1 MYIIHKTLPVLK
13 MRVLKRNN
21 TLEDV
26 SFDKVIAR
34 IQTLCDIEPKCV
46 NIDPSLIAQKVCA
59 RIYDGVK
66 TTELDEL
73 AAQITIAL
81 CTTHLEYG
89 TLAGRII
96 ISNNHKNTTNSFSE
110 TVTALYNEQD
120 AVSGKLKGL
129 ISKSMY
135 EVIQQNKERLNAVI
149 DHQRDY
155 DFDFFAFKT
164 LEKAYLM
171 KVNGK
176 IVERI
181 QYMFM
186 RVALGIHGEDIED
199 AINTYELMSSKAFI
213 HATPTLFHSGCE
225 CPQLLSCFLLGT
237 DDSVDGIYKTIA
249 DCAMISKWA
258 GGIGVHVSN
267 IRSNNTV
274 IRGTHGKTSGI
285 VPMLRVY
292 NETAR
297 YINQS
302 GKRNGSFAVYLSPWH
317 DDIFEFM
324 DLRKNH
330 GDENAR
336 ARDLFYAMWI
346 SDLFMR
352 KVKLDEDWYTFNPDD
367 CRDLDNTFGAEFEEA
382 FNRYVEEGKYVRKM
396 KARSIWMEILKSQME
411 TGTPYML
418 YKDACNEKSNQQNL
432 GVIKSSNLCV
442 SPDTMVLTKKGHHPI
457 QNLENEKV
465 EVWNG
470 KEFSDVV
477 VKKTGNDQELITIS
491 FSNGQNLTCT
501 KYHKFYIQ
509 QKYFSSTSS
518 VNDVLDNPG
527 VHIVEAR
534 NLKSGMKIVKCDFPV
549 IDNDKVLKNAYTN
562 GFFTGDGTYQNK
574 SKNNPEERPCG
585 FKSVKGTSFCKRHAG
600 ARECTNGPHDIC
612 QGISY
617 QPQPAVSLYDEKI
630 DLLKNLAYRSH
641 GVEKNKKLNVMLS
654 RDLEEKFHVPTNYSL
669 QSKLDWFAGLCDAD
683 GCVVR
688 NQKNQ
693 SLQVSS
699 IHKEF
704 LIKVMLM
711 LQTCGVSSK
720 VTLGR
725 NKENR
730 RLPNGRGGYAIYNTK
745 SVWRLL
751 VASTA
756 LQKLTSL
763 GFSPH
768 RLEIESHTPKRSS
781 EHFVTITDIEDKG
794 EINDTFCF
802 TEKKRHA
809 GLFNGIFTSQC
820 AEIIEYSD
828 KEEYA
833 CCTLASVGLPS
844 FVKPRTF
851 AHKITMFS
859 KPNCSYCD
867 VARLFMTDSHVNFEK
882 KVLDEDY
889 TIEKL
894 RNAINSKRSV
904 FIEKVS
910 FPQFFVGETHLG
922 GFNELVQL
930 IRPVFDFD
938 ALRKTVHTV
947 TKNLNKVID
956 MNYYPVAETEVSNKR
971 HRPIGIG
978 VQGLADVYSKMRMPF
993 DSDEAHRL
1001 NKEIF
1006 ATIYYA
1012 AVETSC
1018 NLAKEQGKYS
1028 TYENSP
1034 MSQGKFQFDLWSKE
1048 PLGEVGHTPNYKG
1061 DVSTRLTLDWDTLRS
1076 SVKEHGQRNSL
1087 LIALMPTASTS
1098 QILGNNECIEPYT
1111 STIYV
1116 RRTMAGDFVVVN
1128 KHLIADLCAL
1138 GLWDEEMKN
1147 RIVMEN
1153 GSIQNIDTIP
1163 IFLRKL
1169 YKVVWDLSQKTL
1181 IDQAADRGIYV
1192 CQSQS
1197 LNLFVEK
1204 PTAQNMSSMHFYAW
1218 SKGLKTG
1225 MYYLRTRAAA
1235 KAQQFTVDPRL
1246 YQKYAKKEE
1255 VCESCSG

>member
-1 MYIIHKTLPVLK
+1 

-21 TLEDV
+21 TLEEV
-26 SFDKVIAR
+26 SFDKVITR
-34 IQTLCDIEPKCV
+34 IQKLCNIEPKCV
-46 NIDPSLIAQKVCA
+46 NIDAILIAQKVCA

-96 ISNNHKNTTNSFSE
+96 ISNNHKNTTSSFSE
-110 TVTALYNEQD
+110 AASTLYNEQD

-129 ISKSMY
+129 ISKSMFD
-135 EVIQQNKERLNAVI
+135 VIQQNKERLNAVI

-171 KVNGK
+171 KANGK

-181 QYMFM
+181 QYMLM

-225 CPQLLSCFLLGT
+225 YPQLLSCFLLGT

-302 GKRNGSFAVYLSPWH
+302 GRRNGSFAVYLSPWH

-346 SDLFMR
+346 SDLFMI

-367 CRDLDNTFGAEFEEA
+367 CRDLDNTFGAEFEAA
-382 FNRYVEEGKYVRKM
+382 FNRYVKEGKYVRKM

-418 YKDACNEKSNQQNL
+418 YKDACNEKSNQKNL
-432 GVIKSSNLCV
+432 GVIKSSNL
-442 SPDTMVLTKKGHHPI
+442 
-457 QNLENEKV
+457 
-465 EVWNG
+465 
-470 KEFSDVV
+470 
-477 VKKTGNDQELITIS
+477 
-491 FSNGQNLTCT
+491 
-501 KYHKFYIQ
+501 
-509 QKYFSSTSS
+509 
-518 VNDVLDNPG
+518 
-527 VHIVEAR
+527 
-534 NLKSGMKIVKCDFPV
+534 
-549 IDNDKVLKNAYTN
+549 
-562 GFFTGDGTYQNK
+562 
-574 SKNNPEERPCG
+574 
-585 FKSVKGTSFCKRHAG
+585 
-600 ARECTNGPHDIC
+600 
-612 QGISY
+612 
-617 QPQPAVSLYDEKI
+617 
-630 DLLKNLAYRSH
+630 
-641 GVEKNKKLNVMLS
+641 
-654 RDLEEKFHVPTNYSL
+654 
-669 QSKLDWFAGLCDAD
+669 
-683 GCVVR
+683 
-688 NQKNQ
+688 
-693 SLQVSS
+693 
-699 IHKEF
+699 
-704 LIKVMLM
+704 
-711 LQTCGVSSK
+711 
-720 VTLGR
+720 
-725 NKENR
+725 
-730 RLPNGRGGYAIYNTK
+730 
-745 SVWRLL
+745 
-751 VASTA
+751 
-756 LQKLTSL
+756 
-763 GFSPH
+763 
-768 RLEIESHTPKRSS
+768 
-781 EHFVTITDIEDKG
+781 
-794 EINDTFCF
+794 
-802 TEKKRHA
+802 
-809 GLFNGIFTSQC
+809 C

-851 AHKITMFS
+851 ARKITMYS
-859 KPNCSYCD
+859 KSNCSYCD
-867 VARLFMTDSHVNFEK
+867 VARLFMNDSHVNFDK

-889 TIEKL
+889 TIEEL
-894 RNAINSKRSV
+894 RNVINSKRQV
-904 FIEKVS
+904 PVGPIS
-910 FPQFFVGETHLG
+910 FPQIFVGETHVG

-930 IRPVFDFD
+930 VRPVFDFE

-956 MNYYPVAETEVSNKR
+956 LNYYPVAETEVSNKR

-993 DSDEAHRL
+993 DSNEARQL

-1018 NLAKEQGKYS
+1018 ELAKEQGKYS

-1034 MSQGKFQFDLWSKE
+1034 MSQGKFQFDLWNTE
-1048 PLGEVGHTPNYKG
+1048 PLGEVGHVQNYEG
-1061 DVSTRLTLDWDTLRS
+1061 DVSTRLKLDWDTLRS

-1087 LIALMPTASTS
+1087 LVALMPTASTS

-1163 IFLRKL
+1163 IFLRNL

-1181 IDQAADRGIYV
+1181 IDQAVDRGIYV